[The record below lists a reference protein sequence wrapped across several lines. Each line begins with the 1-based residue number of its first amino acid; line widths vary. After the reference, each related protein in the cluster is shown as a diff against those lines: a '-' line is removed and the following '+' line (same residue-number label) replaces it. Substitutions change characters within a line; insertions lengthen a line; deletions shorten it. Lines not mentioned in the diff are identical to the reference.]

1 MAKNIQAEMST
12 KIALDLVSATKSVKG
27 LTQAVRSSQSAWKSQ
42 EAMLKSSGDYLKA
55 AQAKYEGLGKSI
67 EAQKTKIEA
76 LKAKQ
81 SELKGNTQETANSY
95 LKFQKDI
102 DSATKQLSSMQAQQE
117 RAKSAMQYQESGLAK
132 LQQGYK
138 QMNSVS
144 KSYVER
150 LQAEGKTQEA
160 NQAKVN
166 GYKSSISNLSKQ
178 LELQEKELER
188 VASSTGKTSTEY
200 AKQKTRVNETATSLA
215 KAKNGMNDLNDAM
228 KKANPSPFSRIKSA
242 LTGVNEK
249 AEKTHSIFK
258 SVFAANILSN
268 VVSSAWSHLS
278 GWISSATD
286 SAKEY
291 SLAQQTM
298 NATWTTLT
306 GNAKQGKAMVDMTNQ
321 MAIAANN
328 ATDMVDGMNQKFYS
342 ISKNVGTT
350 KSLTQ
355 SVLTLQDA
363 FGQSDDAVMN
373 FSTQFSQMMANGKVS
388 AQDMMSFV
396 NVFPVLRTNLL
407 KAERAVTHNS
417 KLTMAQMND
426 LMSAGKISSATM
438 IKVLQGTAKEYGSAT
453 ENFGKTIP
461 GMVRTVKSQMP
472 VLLSAI
478 TTPLTKAAN
487 PIIGTIS
494 GWVSSTKT
502 KALFTKVGKTFADGL
517 NNTIKAFSSGGGGN
531 ASSLTDKLNAG
542 VEKLNSLISK
552 TFAYL
557 SSHAKDIKGVASDT
571 WEIAKTLAS
580 GVWTA
585 FKSVLSTIGNLLGV
599 TGKNGKKAADPL
611 KTLHSIL
618 NWMVEH
624 KQGVKVFGEILAGLW
639 MTSKVL
645 RFASAIGKVYS
656 GLSKLS
662 SGKLATGLKITLGN
676 FTSGTSF
683 NGFGQS
689 IKSAGGVKG
698 LTTAGKVGNG
708 LAVAGG
714 VIDAGMSIYQGTQDK
729 KGSTKQYED
738 YGTGIGT
745 ALGTGIGA
753 FFGGPLGAMIGAKIG
768 GFIGKWGGA
777 GAKKFMSGWDSI
789 KGKKPDDFLGK
800 IGYDAHK
807 SVNGVTKWWRNLQ
820 KEDQKQQKHLAKQQA
835 AQNKKSKKD
844 WDNFWNGIGKGW
856 TNFWSNYAKKEKK
869 NQAAAKKRQNAQNKA
884 ISKAMSHFWSSIT
897 KGWAHFWSGIGKWA
911 TKGLTNLQKGFTS
924 KMNAIHKGWHSM
936 WSSVGKFFSNTLNS
950 IKKAGSSALSW
961 LASKFNSIV
970 SGIRKGWNNM
980 WSAIGKFF
988 SNTLGS
994 IKSVGSSAIG
1004 WLGRK
1009 IGSGVSSISRG
1020 WSRAWHGMSRMFG
1033 AIWSG
1038 IKSSARTGLNGVI
1051 SIINGAIG
1059 GINWVWR
1066 KFTGHNAI
1074 RKIQKLA
1081 SGGIVGKMQVAMVND
1096 GAGADWKELYR
1107 LPNGQ
1112 FGMMQ
1117 QRNAITMLPIG
1128 TRVYNGKETKSI
1140 LQAAGIQHY
1149 ANGGIVGAVGNFFKA
1164 GWDKVTAIGDWLKH
1178 PIANMTKAVESA
1190 VSGMTASTSMFTSLG
1205 KGVVSKMVSG
1215 VSAWAQKQLK
1225 KLEDTLS
1232 PAEPKGSGVQR
1243 WKPSVIKALKAN
1255 GFDATAGQVAAW
1267 MRVIQR
1273 ESNGDPTAVNN
1284 WDSNAKAGIPSKGLV
1299 QTIGPT
1305 FAAYAFAGHKNIL
1318 NGYDNLLAGIHY
1330 AKSRYGSGSGMFARV
1345 SGPLGYANG
1354 GFVNGS
1360 AYRLTGEDGPEMIM
1374 PLSQAKSSRAW
1385 QLLGQAVDRINGGK
1399 SNQRTDTAIDNDA
1412 TTQAILDSNASI
1424 LTALN
1429 SIGELLTQL
1438 SFQVTLDTDEVA
1450 QKLSPSMQKAQDALT
1465 KKQKLLSRT
1474 TYTDGGMTISD

>member
-1 MAKNIQAEMST
+1 MAKTVQAEMST
-12 KIALDLVSATKSVKG
+12 KIALDLVGATKSVNG
-27 LTQAVRSSQSAWKSQ
+27 LTSAVKASQSAWKAQ
-42 EAMLKSSGDYLKA
+42 EAMLKSSGDTLKA
-55 AQAKYEGLGKSI
+55 AQTRYEGLGKSI
-67 EAQKTKIEA
+67 DSQQKKIEL
-76 LKAKQ
+76 LKKRQ
-81 SELKGNTQETANSY
+81 SELQGNTKDTAKAY
-95 LKFQKDI
+95 LAYKKDI
-102 DSATKQLSSMQAQQE
+102 DSATKQLSSLQSQQE
-117 RAKSAMQYQESGLAK
+117 RAKSAMSYQESGLAK
-132 LQQGYK
+132 LQKGYK
-138 QMNSVS
+138 EMNTVS

-188 VASSTGKTSTEY
+188 VASSTGKTSSEY

-215 KAKNGMNDLNDAM
+215 KAKGNMNELNEAM
-228 KKANPSPFSRIKSA
+228 KKANPSPFNRIKTA
-242 LTGVNEK
+242 LSGVNEE

-258 SVFAANILSN
+258 SVFAANIMSN

-306 GNAKQGKAMVDMTNQ
+306 GNAKQGQAMVDMTNQ

-328 ATDMVDGMNQKFYS
+328 ATDMVDGLNQKFYS

-388 AQDMMSFV
+388 SQDMMSFV

-407 KAERAVTHNS
+407 KAEQAVTHNS

-438 IKVLQGTAKEYGSAT
+438 IKVVQDTAHEYGSAT

-461 GMVRTVKSQMP
+461 GMIRTVKSQMP

-478 TTPLTKAAN
+478 TTPLTTAAN

-517 NNTIKAFSSGGGGN
+517 NNTIKAFSAGGGGN

-557 SSHAKDIKGVASDT
+557 SAHAKDIKGIASDT

-580 GVWTA
+580 GVWET
-585 FKSVLSTIGNLLGV
+585 FKGVLSTIGDLLGV

-611 KTLHSIL
+611 ETIHSIL

-624 KQGVKVFGEILAGLW
+624 KQGVKDFGEILAGLW

-645 RFASAIGKVYS
+645 SFASAIGKVYD
-656 GLSKLS
+656 GLTKIT
-662 SGKLATGLKITLGN
+662 SGKLATGLKTTLGN
-676 FTSGTSF
+676 FTSGKSF
-683 NGFGQS
+683 GGFGQS

-714 VIDAGMSIYQGTQDK
+714 AIDAGMSIYQGTQDK

-745 ALGTGIGA
+745 AIGTGIGT

-768 GFIGKWGGA
+768 GFIGKWGGD
-777 GAKKFMSGWDSI
+777 GAKKFMTGWDSI
-789 KGKKPDDFLGK
+789 KGEKPDDFLGK

-820 KEDQKQQKHLAKQQA
+820 KEDKKQQKQLAKQQA

-844 WDNFWNGIGKGW
+844 WDNFWNGVGKGW

-869 NQAAAKKRQNAQNKA
+869 NQADAKKRQDAQNKA
-884 ISKAMSHFWSSIT
+884 ISKDMSNFWSSVT
-897 KGWAHFWSGIGKWA
+897 KGWSNFWSGIGKWA
-911 TKGLTNLQKGFTS
+911 TNGLNSLAKTITS
-924 KMNAIHKGWHSM
+924 KLNSIHKGWNSM
-936 WSSVGKFFSNTLNS
+936 WSSVGKFFSNIMNS
-950 IKKAGSSALSW
+950 INKAGSSALNW
-961 LASKFNSIV
+961 LASKFNSAV
-970 SGIRKGWNNM
+970 SGIRKGWNSM
-980 WSAIGKFF
+980 WSSIGKFF
-988 SNTLGS
+988 SNTLDS
-994 IKSVGSSAIG
+994 IKSVAGNALG
-1004 WLGRK
+1004 WLGSK
-1009 IGSGVSSISRG
+1009 FSSGLSSISKG
-1020 WSRAWHGMSRMFG
+1020 WSRAWNGMAKMFG
-1033 AIWSG
+1033 GIWSG
-1038 IKSSARTGLNGVI
+1038 IKSAARTGLNGVI
-1051 SIINGAIG
+1051 DIINGAIG
-1059 GINWVWR
+1059 GINWVWQ

-1074 RKIQKLA
+1074 KKIQKLA
-1081 SGGIVGKMQVAMVND
+1081 SGGIVGKMQMVMVND
-1096 GAGADWKELYR
+1096 GAGEDYKELYR
-1107 LPNGQ
+1107 TPNGQ
-1112 FGMMQ
+1112 YGMLQ
-1117 QRNAITMLPIG
+1117 QRNAITMLPVG
-1128 TRVYNGKETKSI
+1128 TRVYNGKETKGI
-1140 LQAAGIQHY
+1140 MQMAGIQHY
-1149 ANGGIVGAVGNFFKA
+1149 ATGGIVGAVGNFFGA

-1178 PIANMTKAVESA
+1178 PIANMTKAVEGA
-1190 VSGMTASTSMFTSLG
+1190 VSGMTASTEMFTSLG
-1205 KGVVSKMVSG
+1205 KGVVSHMVSG
-1215 VSAWAQKQLK
+1215 VSAWAEKQLK

-1232 PAEPKGSGVQR
+1232 PAEPKGTGVQR
-1243 WKPSVIKALKAN
+1243 WKPSVIKALKKN

-1267 MRVIQR
+1267 LRVIAR
-1273 ESNGDPTAVNN
+1273 ESNGNPKAINN
-1284 WDSNAKAGIPSKGLV
+1284 WDSNAKAGHPSKGLV
-1299 QTIGPT
+1299 QTIDST
-1305 FAAYAFAGHKNIL
+1305 FNAYAFAGHHNIW
-1318 NGYDNLLAGIHY
+1318 NGYDNLLAGINYMKHI
-1330 AKSRYGSGSGMFARV
+1330 YGSGNSAFARV
-1345 SGPLGYANG
+1345 SGSEGYANG
-1354 GFVNGS
+1354 GFVNGA
-1360 AYRLTGEDGPEMIM
+1360 AYRLTGEAGPEMIM
-1374 PLSQAKSSRAW
+1374 PLSQAKASRAW
-1385 QLLGQAVDRINGGK
+1385 QLLGNAVAQINKNQNTPNVIDSDRTN
-1399 SNQRTDTAIDNDA
+1399 TDLGAKLDNIANLLQNLAFAITVDLDGDA
-1412 TTQAILDSNASI
+1412 
-1424 LTALN
+1424 
-1429 SIGELLTQL
+1429 
-1438 SFQVTLDTDEVA
+1438 VA
-1450 QKLSPSMQKAQDALT
+1450 QKQAPKVKAIIDNSNRFDNYW
-1465 KKQKLLSRT
+1465 K
-1474 TYTDGGMTISD
+1474 TI